1 MFRWISLSFYNK
13 SSSATTDKEKHE
25 EIHCKKSECCM
36 EMSSGA
42 FPLEWSDSDT
52 DGGISLQL
60 SFSGDITSTGTS
72 KTDKGKLKE
81 IHCKKSEGTTMSC
94 MEMISIGAFS
104 SEWSDSSTDGGIS
117 LQLSLSG
124 DITSTETS
132 KTDKGKQVIV
142 YKESVPNMMC
152 MEKNSDALSQ
162 EPADKLLELSLAVN
176 RNWRFEVGE
185 CSYRRN
191 LNKSCSIKKDFERG
205 LTLALSPGFASHNKR
220 KARENPKHCV
230 TVYKRK
236 RVELE
241 TEAVPRRV
249 PDQLRNGNGPGAG
262 HDPWCIRKRLT
273 KSDLSDMSRLLL
285 AWELVESHILPHWD
299 EDRKAQIRK
308 GLQVRVH
315 DCDTN
320 SEHAMVF
327 KRWDNGAHVLINKW
341 IPQFVK
347 RRNLKL
353 NDEIGLHWDIQ
364 NSRFNFCVLN
374 RA

>member
-1 MFRWISLSFYNK
+1 MDLRPGL
-13 SSSATTDKEKHE
+13 
-25 EIHCKKSECCM
+25 
-36 EMSSGA
+36 
-42 FPLEWSDSDT
+42 
-52 DGGISLQL
+52 GG
-60 SFSGDITSTGTS
+60 
-72 KTDKGKLKE
+72 
-81 IHCKKSEGTTMSC
+81 
-94 MEMISIGAFS
+94 
-104 SEWSDSSTDGGIS
+104 
-117 LQLSLSG
+117 
-124 DITSTETS
+124 
-132 KTDKGKQVIV
+132 
-142 YKESVPNMMC
+142 Y
-152 MEKNSDALSQ
+152 
-162 EPADKLLELSLAVN
+162 
-176 RNWRFEVGE
+176 
-185 CSYRRN
+185 
-191 LNKSCSIKKDFERG
+191 
-205 LTLALSPGFASHNKR
+205 
-220 KARENPKHCV
+220 
-230 TVYKRK
+230 
-236 RVELE
+236 

-249 PDQLRNGNGPGAG
+249 PDQLRNGNGPEAG

-374 RA
+374 RAQ